1 MKLLWDIFVAFLI
14 VYSVIVIPYRIGFE
28 ITSSGPLTT
37 FDSLIDIIFLI
48 DIIINF
54 NCAQEDRQS
63 DMMIV
68 SRREIAKNYLQFWFW
83 VDALSTIPFDT
94 VISFFIGSNNRALSS
109 VRLLRS
115 IRLTRL
121 IKLIRVAKLGR
132 IGEQIENLNLNPALY
147 GMVKIVITIWFI
159 AHILC
164 CFWYNIAFHHQ
175 DNDLQTADN
184 NWLYAGGFTV
194 LSLKDKYVASFY
206 FIITSMLA
214 IG

>member
-1 MKLLWDIFVAFLI
+1 MAFLI
-14 VYSVIVIPYRIGFE
+14 IYSVIVIPYRIGFE
-28 ITSSGPLTT
+28 ITSSGPLTI
-37 FDSLIDIIFLI
+37 FDSTIDLMFFM
-48 DIIINF
+48 DIVVNF
-54 NCAQEDRQS
+54 NSAQEDRQS

-68 SRREIAKNYLQFWFW
+68 SRKEIAKNYLQFWFW

-109 VRLLRS
+109 VRLLRT
-115 IRLTRL
+115 IRLTRM

-132 IGEQIENLNLNPALY
+132 IGEQIENLNLNPAVY

-164 CFWYNIAFHHQ
+164 CFWYNIAINHQ
-175 DNDLQTADN
+175 NDGLSSADN
-184 NWLYAGGFTV
+184 NWLYAGGFTIS
-194 LSLKDKYVASFY
+194 SLKDKYVASFY